1 MVRRDELPAAGTRS
15 VLRVEGDVARVRDE
29 DGVERTIPDDREFEV
44 GDTVK
49 LVLADDG
56 TVVKV
61 LDA

>member
-1 MVRRDELPAAGTRS
+1 M
-15 VLRVEGDVARVRDE
+15 ARVRDE